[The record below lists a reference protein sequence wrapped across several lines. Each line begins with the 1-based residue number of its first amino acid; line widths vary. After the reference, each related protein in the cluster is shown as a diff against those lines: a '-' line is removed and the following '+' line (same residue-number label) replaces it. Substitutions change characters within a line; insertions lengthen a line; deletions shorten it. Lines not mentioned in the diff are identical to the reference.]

1 MFWQEHSS
9 NTIQCVLLGIEPMF
23 AADLTSVA
31 LMACG
36 IGTFFHVVRFKIPFT
51 RYYYGTGIVSV
62 LGITTTQIVVGLNS
76 ISDLMVGDFDLVNL
90 RCICLLLWCKLPAS
104 DGLASVVGHCIHVSV
119 PLPLHSGQDC

>member
-1 MFWQEHSS
+1 ML
-9 NTIQCVLLGIEPMF
+9 VV

-62 LGITTTQIVVGLNS
+62 LGITTTQIVIGLNS
-76 ISDLMVGDFDLVNL
+76 ISNL
-90 RCICLLLWCKLPAS
+90 QVFRHPFTCMTRI
-104 DGLASVVGHCIHVSV
+104 
-119 PLPLHSGQDC
+119 

>member
-1 MFWQEHSS
+1 MSASYLPRLEH
-9 NTIQCVLLGIEPMF
+9 NGNIIQCVILVTEPVF
-23 AADLTSVA
+23 VADLTSVA

-76 ISDLMVGDFDLVNL
+76 ISDLMVRGF
-90 RCICLLLWCKLPAS
+90 
-104 DGLASVVGHCIHVSV
+104 VV
-119 PLPLHSGQDC
+119 